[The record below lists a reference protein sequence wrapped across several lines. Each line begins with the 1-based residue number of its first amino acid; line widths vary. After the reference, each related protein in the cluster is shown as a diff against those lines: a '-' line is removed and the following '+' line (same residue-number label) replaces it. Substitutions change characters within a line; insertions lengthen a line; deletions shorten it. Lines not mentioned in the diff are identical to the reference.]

1 MSDRLIWFNEDGLN
15 PDLAML
21 RNYPDARRVYIFD
34 IPYLQVWNISK
45 HRIQFI
51 YESLLEIPEIQIYK
65 GETVPILQK
74 LVARYK
80 LRAIATTETP
90 NHIIKQWQDGVQKFA
105 ELEIYPEV
113 FPARELPKRK
123 RFSRY
128 WKKRDR
134 DWLQA

>member
-15 PDLAML
+15 PDSAML
-21 RNYPDARRVYIFD
+21 RDYLDAPRVYIFD
-34 IPYLQVWNISK
+34 IPYLQTWNISK
-45 HRIQFI
+45 HRVQFI

-65 GETVPILQK
+65 GETVPILQQ
-74 LVARYK
+74 LVARYN

-90 NHIIKQWQDGVQKFA
+90 NHIIKCWQDSARKFT
-105 ELEIYPEV
+105 ELEIYPEI
-113 FPARELPKRK
+113 FPAQELTQRK

-128 WKKRDR
+128 WHKHDR